1 MDNKHTVNAAGQFTV
16 TLIHPLWNGGIP
28 TTITGFKLEGQPVAA
43 QQLLPSAKIVAL
55 TNGGSIII
63 TNNNNSGT
71 ITFNVAKTGQ
81 SGDMTVVSN
90 FLRTVGDSV
99 GGAIRI
105 TQELNGKTDGYTFA
119 PCVVQQ
125 APPLLIA
132 GNDAPDYQ
140 CVWAYGNVV
149 PM

>member
-1 MDNKHTVNAAGQFTV
+1 MANNAVIAAGQFTV

-28 TTITGFKLEGQPVAA
+28 TTLDGFKLEGQVVQA
-43 QQLLPSAKIVAL
+43 QQLLPSSKIVAL

-71 ITFNVAKTGQ
+71 ITFNVTKTGKG
-81 SGDMTVVSN
+81 GDMATIAN

-99 GGAIRI
+99 GGIIRV

-119 PCVVQQ
+119 PCTVQQ
-125 APPLLIA
+125 APPLIIN
-132 GNDAPDYQ
+132 GNDAADYQ
-140 CVWAYGNVV
+140 VVWAYGNVAN
-149 PM
+149 M

>member
-1 MDNKHTVNAAGQFTV
+1 MANQAVIAAGQFTV

-28 TTITGFKLEGQPVAA
+28 TTLDGFKLEGQVVQA
-43 QQLLPSAKIVAL
+43 QQLLPSSKIVAL

-71 ITFNVAKTGQ
+71 ITFNVTKTGKD
-81 SGDMTVVSN
+81 GDMATIAN

-99 GGAIRI
+99 GGIIRV

-119 PCVVQQ
+119 PCTVQQ
-125 APPLLIA
+125 APPLIIN
-132 GNDAPDYQ
+132 GNDAADYQ
-140 CVWAYGNVV
+140 VVWAYGNVV
-149 PM
+149 NI

>member
-1 MDNKHTVNAAGQFTV
+1 MDHIVVAAGQFTV

-28 TTITGFKLEGQPVAA
+28 TTIKGFKLEGQPVSA
-43 QQLLPSAKIVAL
+43 QQLLPSSKIVAL

-71 ITFNVAKTGQ
+71 ITFSVTKTGQ
-81 SGDMTVVSN
+81 NGDMTTIAN

-99 GGAIRI
+99 GGVLRI
-105 TQELNGKTDGYTFA
+105 TQELNGATDGYTFA
-119 PCVVQQ
+119 PCTVQQ
-125 APPLLIA
+125 APPLLIS

-140 CVWAYGNVV
+140 VVWAYGNVV
-149 PM
+149 HM

>member
-1 MDNKHTVNAAGQFTV
+1 MANHAVIAAGQFTV
-16 TLIHPLWNGGIP
+16 TLIHPLWNGGTP
-28 TTITGFKLEGQPVAA
+28 TTFDGFTLEGQVVQV
-43 QQLLPSAKIVAL
+43 QQLLPSSKLVAL

-71 ITFNVAKTGQ
+71 ITFNVTKTGQ
-81 SGDMTVVSN
+81 SGDMTTIAN

-99 GGAIRI
+99 GGIIRI

-119 PCVVQQ
+119 PCTVQQ
-125 APPLLIA
+125 APPLIIN
-132 GNDAPDYQ
+132 GNDVAAYQ
-140 CVWAYGNVV
+140 VVWAFGNVT

>member
-1 MDNKHTVNAAGQFTV
+1 MPKHTVVAAGQFTV

-28 TTITGFKLEGQPVAA
+28 TTIDGFKLEGQPLAA

-71 ITFNVAKTGQ
+71 ITFNVTKTGMD
-81 SGDMTVVSN
+81 GDMATIAN

-99 GGAIRI
+99 GGILRI
-105 TQELNGKTDGYTFA
+105 TQEMNGRTNGYTFA

-125 APPLLIA
+125 APPLIIS
-132 GNDAPDYQ
+132 GNDAADYQ
-140 CVWAYGNVV
+140 VVWAYGNVV